1 MIDWNPDLY
10 LKFGKE
16 RTLPSKDLISRIGLE
31 NPARILDIGCGSG
44 NSTNELKKRWPNAE
58 IIGIDNSSTMIEKAQ
73 LLYPEID
80 FRLMDATEDLG
91 SLGKF
96 DIVFSNAAIQRMTGH
111 EELIK
116 KWYALLNTGGTIAI
130 QLPLADDIKG
140 QQALY
145 ELEYVKKYKPYFE
158 GKKLRFNNHKPTF
171 YYDVLSHLSTA
182 KDIQI
187 WTTTYMH
194 VMQGFEG
201 ILQWYESTSMKDYL
215 NALPS
220 DEFRENFK
228 NNYLIKLKN
237 VYSLRADGS
246 VLFNYKRL
254 FVVASKSK

>member
-16 RTLPSKDLISRIGLE
+16 RTLPSKDLVSRIGIN

-44 NSTNELKKRWPNAE
+44 NSTNELKKRWPDAE
-58 IIGIDNSSTMIEKAQ
+58 IIGIDNSPTMIEKAKA
-73 LLYPEID
+73 LYTDID
-80 FRLMDATEDLG
+80 FRLMDATEDL
-91 SLGKF
+91 SNLGTF

-130 QLPLADDIKG
+130 QLPLVDSIKG

-158 GKKLRFNNHKPTF
+158 GKKLRFNHHQPDF
-171 YYDVLSHLSTA
+171 YYDVLSRLSSA

-194 VMQGFEG
+194 VMQGLEG

-215 NALPS
+215 DALPN
-220 DEFRENFK
+220 DEYRENFK

-237 VYSLRADGS
+237 VYSLRADGT

>member
-80 FRLMDATEDLG
+80 FRLMDATEDLS

-145 ELEYVKKYKPYFE
+145 ELEYVKKYQKQLDFYALKRYYFVQ
-158 GKKLRFNNHKPTF
+158 T
-171 YYDVLSHLSTA
+171 VL
-182 KDIQI
+182 
-187 WTTTYMH
+187 
-194 VMQGFEG
+194 
-201 ILQWYESTSMKDYL
+201 
-215 NALPS
+215 
-220 DEFRENFK
+220 
-228 NNYLIKLKN
+228 
-237 VYSLRADGS
+237 
-246 VLFNYKRL
+246 
-254 FVVASKSK
+254 

>member
-80 FRLMDATEDLG
+80 FRLMDATEDLS

-140 QQALY
+140 QQA
-145 ELEYVKKYKPYFE
+145 
-158 GKKLRFNNHKPTF
+158 NNHKPTF